1 MTIIFQANHE
11 QALQDAAKKS
21 NKERG
26 EVEDQ
31 IADMKV
37 MRFGQTQFHRYG
49 STVYIWQISKE
60 GFEYT
65 KRNTFSQTQ
74 KHVQMLMLD
83 T

>member
-21 NKERG
+21 NKKRG

-37 MRFGQTQFHRYG
+37 MRFGQTQFHRLGPWFTFGRYLRKG
-49 STVYIWQISKE
+49 LNAYAGYVNGNGQPLKE
-60 GFEYT
+60 NVNG
-65 KRNTFSQTQ
+65 
-74 KHVQMLMLD
+74 
-83 T
+83 